1 MYLRFPTGTR
11 RRAFSLLEV
20 MVAIAIFSVAS
31 FAILS
36 LISSSLAN
44 VRRLQR
50 PMVDASPVLA
60 RFASM
65 KKLTN
70 GIYSGSLGDPEL
82 LGKEYQGYNWT
93 ASIEQYQL
101 TNNLFIVECVVQSAS
116 GNHEVIS
123 HLSTLLYRPDS
134 SDPPGPFDRG
144 IGMKGR

>member
-1 MYLRFPTGTR
+1 M
-11 RRAFSLLEV
+11 
-20 MVAIAIFSVAS
+20 AS

-60 RFASM
+60 RFAA
-65 KKLTN
+65 TN
-70 GIYSGSLGDPEL
+70 RLVEGIYSGSLGDPEL

-93 ASIEQYQL
+93 ASIERYQH

-116 GNHEVIS
+116 GNHEIIS
-123 HLSTLLYRPDS
+123 QLSTLLYKPDS
-134 SDPPGPFDRG
+134 SSPPGPFDRG

>member
-1 MYLRFPTGTR
+1 MNLRFPTGTR

-60 RFASM
+60 RFAATN
-65 KKLTN
+65 KLVE

-93 ASIEQYQL
+93 ASIEPYQQ

-123 HLSTLLYRPDS
+123 QLSTLLYKPDS
-134 SDPPGPFDRG
+134 SSPPGPFDRSIG
-144 IGMKGR
+144 IKGQ